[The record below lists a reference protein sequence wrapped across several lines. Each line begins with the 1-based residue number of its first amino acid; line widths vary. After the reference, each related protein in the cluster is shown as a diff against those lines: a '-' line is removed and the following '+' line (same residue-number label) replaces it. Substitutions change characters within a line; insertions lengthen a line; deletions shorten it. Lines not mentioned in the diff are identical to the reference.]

1 MSELLDQVPHIT
13 LVDLIHS
20 ALDVRAPAALSAAM
34 DVIYFLEPSE
44 ESLVVALDDHHHDGM
59 PPAYG
64 GAVHFVFT
72 RRLPD
77 ELLELIR
84 SSPVLA
90 RVATL
95 RELNLQ
101 FQPLR
106 SSAFSL
112 DSPSALAS
120 LYGPSNSQERQGELG
135 TLAEQVCTYYTSLE
149 PSRMPRVRFAAQ
161 GHPVCRAF
169 AERSKKVAS
178 ARPRSNWPR

>member
-20 ALDVRAPAALSAAM
+20 ALDVRAPEALSAAM

-101 FQPLR
+101 FHVKATHGQICQN
-106 SSAFSL
+106 A
-112 DSPSALAS
+112 
-120 LYGPSNSQERQGELG
+120 GVG
-135 TLAEQVCTYYTSLE
+135 TFCQAAEQ
-149 PSRMPRVRFAAQ
+149 PMHPQGFVRSVGIDCNGAVSGVRGS
-161 GHPVCRAF
+161 GHMT
-169 AERSKKVAS
+169 
-178 ARPRSNWPR
+178 